1 MVFIIHTIFIL
12 INAIK
17 INNLVGICKDED
29 VIGYK
34 RKPIL
39 AGPERVASA
48 QACRYVDEVLYD
60 DVPLIVTKEF
70 IEKQ

>member
-1 MVFIIHTIFIL
+1 MGDYL
-12 INAIK
+12 I
-17 INNLVGICKDED
+17 VGINKDED

-39 AGPERVASA
+39 SGPERVASA
-48 QACRYVDEVLYD
+48 SGCKYVDEVLYD
-60 DVPLIVTKEF
+60 DVPLAITKEF